1 MQLTV
6 EPKDVSD
13 AYSTPIVQQTSFW
26 SRVKANLGMRS
37 KAFEFSVRN
46 TTSTPTWAA
55 GRAPMRTS

>member
-46 TTSTPTWAA
+46 SDLYL
-55 GRAPMRTS
+55 SLIHI